1 MDILSLKQDS
11 TKSLIFRVVAINAS
25 VLILILLGLYIL
37 PFEINKYSELVLG
50 GSILIAL
57 ITAAIYVWIIKP
69 LLNNRDN
76 ALQALDDAHVQIG
89 LMAFIDPLTQ
99 LANRR
104 QLLINLER
112 ITSSCIRHKIYGALL
127 LIDLNNIKE
136 VNDLH
141 GHDAGDAVLVEMAKR
156 LDLSTRFE
164 DVLGRLV
171 GDKFVVLIDHLD
183 VDRKIAIDKS
193 LVVADKLIKAVNA
206 PFEYNGFTLQVG
218 ASVGVSLIE
227 FEHLGADA
235 IIRKA
240 NVALYR
246 VKKSGEQRAIFSD

>member
-1 MDILSLKQDS
+1 MKILSLKQDS
-11 TKSLIFRVVAINAS
+11 TKSLIIRVVAIIAS
-25 VLILILLGLYIL
+25 ALILILLGLYIL
-37 PFEINKYSELVLG
+37 PFEKNKYSELILG
-50 GSILIAL
+50 GTVLIAL
-57 ITAAIYVWIIKP
+57 ITFAIYIWVIKP

-89 LMAFIDPLTQ
+89 IMALTDPLTQ

-104 QLLINLER
+104 QVLINLER
-112 ITSSCIRHKIYGALL
+112 ITSSCIRSKIYGALL
-127 LIDLNNIKE
+127 LIDLKNIKE

-141 GHDAGDAVLVEMAKR
+141 GHDAGDALLVEMARR
-156 LDLSTRFE
+156 LDSSTRFE
-164 DVLGRLV
+164 DILGRLV
-171 GDKFVVLIDHLD
+171 GDKFVVLIDHVD
-183 VDRKIAIDKS
+183 VDRKIAVDKS
-193 LVVADKLIKAVNA
+193 LIVADKLIKAVST

-218 ASVGVSLIE
+218 VSVGVSLIE
-227 FEHLGADA
+227 FERLGADA